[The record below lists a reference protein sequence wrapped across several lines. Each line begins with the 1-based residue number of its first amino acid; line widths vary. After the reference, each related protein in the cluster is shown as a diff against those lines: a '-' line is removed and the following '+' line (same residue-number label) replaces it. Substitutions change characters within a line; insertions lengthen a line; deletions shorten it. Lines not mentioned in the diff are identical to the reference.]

1 MTSLTKSP
9 QIGHQD
15 SLLSGVDFPP
25 LERLILDVGGVA
37 SSPDA
42 DAERVVFLVT
52 KNHPERLRVTLPAIA
67 ASADRLHV
75 IDSSAGSE
83 TREICAGLNSPHV
96 WYHGPEEQRRVLS
109 ERDTF
114 RRALRSGFI
123 TLLSDDCWDIWSKR
137 NYALLYARMCGFP
150 RILMIDDDVVPP
162 PGLVGESLGL
172 AGDHKIVGAR
182 VRGMPDVSVVGHL
195 CALHGFTSQSF
206 VSGHFLAVDVAAA
219 SRFYFEDFYNED
231 WLFVLLNSVSTPAA
245 RHGTI
250 FQLYWNPYVG
260 SEQRSASEEFGETI
274 IEGVARALLAGE
286 GLEPLGQLA
295 HWGDVVTRRR
305 RTLDAVAASRLV
317 ATMPA
322 CLAIMG
328 SVKKAASA
336 VTAERCL
343 DFWQTYQARLPEWR
357 ALVESAGSEGALR

>member
-1 MTSLTKSP
+1 MTSLTKSAH
-9 QIGHQD
+9 IGRQD
-15 SLLSGVDFPP
+15 SLLGGVDFPP
-25 LERLILDVGGVA
+25 LERLILDIGDVA
-37 SSPDA
+37 SAPDVN
-42 DAERVVFLVT
+42 AERVVFLIT
-52 KNHPERLRVTLPAIA
+52 KDHPERLRVTLPAIA

-75 IDSSAGSE
+75 IDSSAGPE
-83 TREICAGLNSPHV
+83 TAEICSGLNSSHV
-96 WYHGPEEQRRVLS
+96 SYHGPEQQRRVLAES
-109 ERDTF
+109 ETF
-114 RRALRSGFI
+114 RRALQSGFI
-123 TLLSDDCWDIWSKR
+123 TRLSDDCWDIWSKR
-137 NYALLYARMCGFP
+137 NYALLYARMCGFS

-162 PGLVGESLGL
+162 PGLVGESLRL
-172 AGDHKIVGAR
+172 AGEYKIVGAR

-219 SRFYFEDFYNED
+219 AGFYFEDFYNED
-231 WLFVLLNSVSTPAA
+231 WLFVLLNSVATPVA

-260 SEQRSASEEFGETI
+260 SEGRGASEEFGEII

-295 HWGDVVTRRR
+295 HWSEVVTRRH
-305 RTLDAVAASRLV
+305 RTLDAVAASSLV
-317 ATMPA
+317 ASMPA

-357 ALVESAGSEGALR
+357 ALVEAAGSEGALR